1 VDKENKIKV
10 KGSFQDINFFEIFNA
25 MDDEILE
32 EMAFY
37 DSKQLIRMCTF
48 LSLDAQIKKE
58 AITNREKSII
68 TD

>member
-1 VDKENKIKV
+1 MDKGNKT
-10 KGSFQDINFFEIFNA
+10 KGSFQNINFYEIFDA
-25 MDDEILE
+25 MDDEFLE
-32 EMAFY
+32 EMAFN
-37 DSKQLIRMCTF
+37 DPKQLQRMCTF